1 MGKTTATLQALP
13 TAPLHYRAL
22 QFLMNLVAPVNYIQ
36 EGTTDKFNT
45 IVQLDPESKADL
57 TWWSSLNRK
66 DLSTPV
72 IPPAP
77 LLTIE
82 SDASNKGW
90 GAVLERQ
97 TQTGGVWTAEE
108 ATHHINYLELL
119 AAFLVIKAFGK
130 DWRDTAVLLRMDNI
144 TAVSYVN
151 HKGSTTSLKLCK
163 LAITMWTWCT
173 SRNITLTAEHLPGHL
188 NVTADQESW
197 LVRDR
202 CDWMLNPHVFQKIQ
216 ESMGPLEVDLFASRL
231 TRQLPHFYSW
241 RADPEA
247 AATDA
252 FMQDWSHLR
261 GFANPPWC
269 LISRCLSK
277 VKAEGAR
284 IVLVTPLWNTQPW
297 FPVVLELLEDYPRRL
312 VNQPDLV
319 VLPVGQEFLMKQ
331 GVPQLIAWLISG
343 NLTHHKAF
351 LQRLQT
357 SCLPHGEIKPILTMR
372 DKTNSNYG
380 SSFAKWASW
389 CQQRGTNPL
398 SGPVA
403 DVVNFLAALF
413 STNPLSGPLADVV
426 NFLAALFSQGY
437 QYQSLNCY
445 RSAISSV
452 HEKVDDNSIGIHPAV
467 TRLLKGAFHTR
478 PSQPRYSSFWDVGAV
493 ISYLR
498 NLGGNDS
505 LNLRHLTLKTVM
517 LLPLTRPSRSAD
529 LAKLDIQW
537 MSYQADGVTFQ
548 PAHLAKQ
555 SRSSKHLADF
565 SFLCSRMTLSYAL
578 S

>member
-1 MGKTTATLQALP
+1 MSSDNIPGRSTDLTPEQGQTTTHGSTNQSALRGLRIEGQPQEVDSITCPELGISGVQHQLPMQISLPQEKMRKIQQDSSRLLAQQSVSVRQITQFVGKTTAILRALP

-22 QFLMNLVAPVNYIQ
+22 QFLMNSVAPVNYIQ

-119 AAFLVIKAFGK
+119 AAFLAIKAFGK

-151 HKGSTTSLKLCK
+151 HKGGTTSLKLCK

-188 NVTADQESW
+188 NVTADQELW

-202 CDWMLNPHVFQKIQ
+202 CDWMLSPHVFQKIQ
-216 ESMGPLEVDLFASRL
+216 QSMGPLEVDLFASRL
-231 TRQLPHFYSW
+231 TRQPPHFYSW
-241 RADPEA
+241 REDPEA

-277 VKAEGAR
+277 VKEEGAR

-331 GVPQLIAWLISG
+331 GVPQLIAWPISG
-343 NLTHHKAF
+343 NLTYHKAF

-357 SCLPHGEIKPILTMR
+357 SCLPHGEIKPILT
-372 DKTNSNYG
+372 TVPPLLNGLAGASNEVEI
-380 SSFAKWASW
+380 
-389 CQQRGTNPL
+389 L
-398 SGPVA
+398 
-403 DVVNFLAALF
+403 FL
-413 STNPLSGPLADVV
+413 
-426 NFLAALFSQGY
+426 
-437 QYQSLNCY
+437 
-445 RSAISSV
+445 
-452 HEKVDDNSIGIHPAV
+452 
-467 TRLLKGAFHTR
+467 
-478 PSQPRYSSFWDVGAV
+478 
-493 ISYLR
+493 
-498 NLGGNDS
+498 
-505 LNLRHLTLKTVM
+505 
-517 LLPLTRPSRSAD
+517 D
-529 LAKLDIQW
+529 L
-537 MSYQADGVTFQ
+537 
-548 PAHLAKQ
+548 
-555 SRSSKHLADF
+555 
-565 SFLCSRMTLSYAL
+565 
-578 S
+578 